1 MAWKAPTWM
10 KCEELPKNS
19 STNQVRRSRNKYAR
33 QDNEV
38 EGYIT
43 GPALSGV
50 QQLEWADRLRLLVA
64 PEDSRNPK
72 YWPESPVNFR

>member
-1 MAWKAPTWM
+1 M
-10 KCEELPKNS
+10 ES
-19 STNQVRRSRNKYAR
+19 SYLDEVRGTAKEFFHQPSAEKQKYAR

-38 EGYIT
+38 EGYTT

-64 PEDSRNPK
+64 PENLRNPK
-72 YWPESPVNFR
+72 YWPESPENFR